1 MVIASL
7 LFVRELAYHT
17 IGLKYDLRLQET
29 GMTNS
34 NGKAQIVVKNANIMT
49 MDGDQPKAE
58 SLAMAHGRFV
68 GVGSNEDIEGLIGPG
83 TKVVEMGGKT
93 VLPGFIDG
101 HIHVLNSGVRHV
113 MAADCDVPTLNQVQT
128 ALKERAEKTPTSEWV
143 QGFKFD
149 DTKTDRTSSNEGY
162 HLHRDDLDAVTKDHP
177 VLVAHRAGHVF
188 YMNTAGLE
196 AAGYS
201 DDTPDPPGG
210 RLGRDP
216 HSGHLNGM
224 VFERAIDHVR
234 FGLIPVETEETR
246 RQGLRTICNMLNR
259 VGLTSVHDARVT
271 AEEFQTY
278 QDGKSAGE
286 LSLRVYALMWYPQFP
301 ALRDAGIKVIEGVLE
316 TEAVLLNAV
325 HFKFH
330 RAGTPFITL
339 KVAQSIDG
347 RIATDEG
354 DSRWIS
360 DHEARVM
367 VHELR
372 ACHDAIMVGIET
384 ALTDDPELTVRLATP
399 LRDRPPLPIVIDST
413 LRLPKN
419 ARMLSGERPPQ
430 VFTTERHDLNA
441 RAALEHAGARVTVV
455 GSTKDGKVSLDQALT
470 TLAETGVTSL
480 LVEGGAALHSEFI
493 RLRLFD
499 KLVAVVA
506 PIIIG
511 TGTESVG
518 DLRISQLIDALRLER
533 VSHQQIN
540 DQAVISG
547 YRSIASTVGQT
558 NKMQPQESGCSA
570 VS

>member
-1 MVIASL
+1 MADHEQMMRRVLDLASHGQWRTSPNPLTAALVLRDGSVVGEGYLSDRGEHAESVALSRAKASGGAEGATLYTNLEPCCWTGVEKHTPPCAQQIIHERVRCVVIATSDPHPK
-7 LFVRELAYHT
+7 V
-17 IGLKYDLRLQET
+17 
-29 GMTNS
+29 
-34 NGKAQIVVKNANIMT
+34 
-49 MDGDQPKAE
+49 DGA
-58 SLAMAHGRFV
+58 
-68 GVGSNEDIEGLIGPG
+68 
-83 TKVVEMGGKT
+83 
-93 VLPGFIDG
+93 
-101 HIHVLNSGVRHV
+101 GVR
-113 MAADCDVPTLNQVQT
+113 M
-128 ALKERAEKTPTSEWV
+128 
-143 QGFKFD
+143 
-149 DTKTDRTSSNEGY
+149 
-162 HLHRDDLDAVTKDHP
+162 
-177 VLVAHRAGHVF
+177 
-188 YMNTAGLE
+188 
-196 AAGYS
+196 
-201 DDTPDPPGG
+201 
-210 RLGRDP
+210 
-216 HSGHLNGM
+216 
-224 VFERAIDHVR
+224 
-234 FGLIPVETEETR
+234 
-246 RQGLRTICNMLNR
+246 
-259 VGLTSVHDARVT
+259 
-271 AEEFQTY
+271 
-278 QDGKSAGE
+278 
-286 LSLRVYALMWYPQFP
+286 
-301 ALRDAGIKVIEGVLE
+301 LRDAGIKVIEGVLE
-316 TEAVLLNAV
+316 AEAVLLNAV

-330 RAGTPFITL
+330 RAGTPFVTL

-441 RAALEHAGARVTVV
+441 RTALEHAGARVTVV
-455 GSTKDGKVSLDQALT
+455 GSTKDGKVSLDQVLT

-480 LVEGGAALHSEFI
+480 LVEGGAALHTEFI

-533 VSHQQIN
+533 VSYQQIN

-547 YRSIASTVGQT
+547 YRSITSTVGQT